1 MQRCNGE
8 NAKLRRQTRSEK
20 TEWRSAKMRRRRND
34 INIALSHSHLRI
46 FVFAFL
52 SLFRSITYNFIQV
65 SFSPKLFRMILFVF
79 SAHAPASVAAIVLA
93 IIFKVIWY
101 IFLLVAKPNHHVLH
115 IKCTAYNSV
124 YVFPDFCHLRQSAYP
139 DSILWVFKHSN
150 IWISLYKARVQG
162 WEWSQLQNMHLIA
175 YVIQITILQSCLF

>member
-8 NAKLRRQTRSEK
+8 NAKL
-20 TEWRSAKMRRRRND
+20 RRRRND

-79 SAHAPASVAAIVLA
+79 SAHAPDSVAAIVLA
-93 IIFKVIWY
+93 IK
-101 IFLLVAKPNHHVLH
+101 HH
-115 IKCTAYNSV
+115 
-124 YVFPDFCHLRQSAYP
+124 
-139 DSILWVFKHSN
+139 
-150 IWISLYKARVQG
+150 
-162 WEWSQLQNMHLIA
+162 
-175 YVIQITILQSCLF
+175 

>member
-1 MQRCNGE
+1 MDFLPKTANPCLSAVQLLCPMVFCLGHSHLYIFTLWTKMQRCNGE

-93 IIFKVIWY
+93 IK
-101 IFLLVAKPNHHVLH
+101 HH
-115 IKCTAYNSV
+115 
-124 YVFPDFCHLRQSAYP
+124 
-139 DSILWVFKHSN
+139 
-150 IWISLYKARVQG
+150 
-162 WEWSQLQNMHLIA
+162 
-175 YVIQITILQSCLF
+175 